1 LTDRYADT
9 EPLIPDWAGPVYLA
23 VSVITSVIYFGLDT
37 FTASTSGLLVI
48 TKALSVVL
56 LAAYA
61 GFSRAPLLTLA
72 LLASAGGDFALGL
85 NPPEREAGIAFFAAA
100 HIVYAAIFALAILRS
115 GWRRAGLAIAAAL
128 AVFGV
133 AMLLWLRPGM
143 GELAGPASAY
153 LGIILA
159 MAILAGFVKG
169 PRLIAIGA
177 LVFIASDAIIAAR
190 WFGGTLQ
197 PDGFDWPAALIWIL
211 YYGAQ
216 VALAV
221 GIVRMKRA
229 KRSES
234 A

>member
-1 LTDRYADT
+1 
-9 EPLIPDWAGPVYLA
+9 
-23 VSVITSVIYFGLDT
+23 
-37 FTASTSGLLVI
+37 
-48 TKALSVVL
+48 
-56 LAAYA
+56 
-61 GFSRAPLLTLA
+61 
-72 LLASAGGDFALGL
+72 
-85 NPPEREAGIAFFAAA
+85 
-100 HIVYAAIFALAILRS
+100 
-115 GWRRAGLAIAAAL
+115 
-128 AVFGV
+128 VFGV

-159 MAILAGFVKG
+159 MAMLAGFVKG

-229 KRSES
+229 RKLISDG
-234 A
+234 